1 MVRQKAKITEEEI
14 KKKYTTFETDFYSLK
29 WATGSMEDFGIKVQ
43 KMVDTRKDW
52 ASVVYQEVMKR
63 MKFKVAR
70 GAGIV
75 LEKVDY
81 TETVLEFAD
90 DWKKRVKLN
99 EVPAQKTIAE
109 ATTEPVKAKKA
120 SIRVLKGKKK

>member
-1 MVRQKAKITEEEI
+1 MRPKARVTDEEV
-14 KKKYTTFETDFYSLK
+14 KKNFVVFDTDFYTLRWNRK
-29 WATGSMEDFGIKVQ
+29 AMEDFAAKVQ
-43 KMVDTRKDW
+43 KLVDHRKDW
-52 ASVVYQEVMKR
+52 TSVVYQEVMKR

-99 EVPAQKTIAE
+99 ETPAQKTIAE
-109 ATTEPVKAKKA
+109 VTTEPVKAKKGG
-120 SIRVLKGKKK
+120 IHIFKGKKK

>member
-1 MVRQKAKITEEEI
+1 MRQKAKITEEEV
-14 KKKYTTFETDFYSLK
+14 KKNFVVFETDFYKVRWSKKAL
-29 WATGSMEDFGIKVQ
+29 EDFGVKVQ
-43 KMVDTRKDW
+43 KLVDTRRDW
-52 ASVVYQEVMKR
+52 TSVVYQEVMKR

-99 EVPAQKTIAE
+99 ETPAQKTIAE
-109 ATTEPVKAKKA
+109 VTTEPVKAKKA